1 MISCNNAGGGI
12 LSNRVV
18 PDAATQ
24 IEIYRR
30 MALIKANDERSR
42 KVVKSGRLV
51 MPYYSPRGQEVIPS
65 ALCVNLTDDDY
76 LCTIYRGTHDMLAK
90 GFPLKELWAEIAGR
104 VTGTCKGKGGPMHLT
119 FPAKGIM
126 VTTGVVGASMPIA
139 NGLAWG
145 SQIRGD
151 GRVTVATFGDG
162 AANIGAFHEA
172 LNLAA
177 VWKLPVIFLCQN
189 NEWGEH
195 TAYEKTSNVRV
206 ADRAQAYGMAGERVD
221 GNDPYAMYAAAHEAV
236 ARARA
241 GNGPT
246 LIEAMTYRF
255 HGHVFGDQD
264 AYMDK
269 ERKAKAI
276 ANDPVPRFRARLIAE
291 GIATESELSAM
302 EAAIEADIDAA
313 VEFAL
318 SSAFPGVEEL
328 KRDVF
333 AEVHA

>member
-1 MISCNNAGGGI
+1 M
-12 LSNRVV
+12 SNRAT

-24 IEIYRR
+24 VEIYRR

-42 KVVKSGRLV
+42 KVIMTGRLV

-65 ALCVNLTDDDY
+65 AMSVNLRDDDY

-90 GFPLKELWAEIAGR
+90 GFPLKDLWAEIAGR
-104 VTGTCKGKGGPMHLT
+104 TTGTCKGKGGPMHLT
-119 FPAKGIM
+119 YPEKGVM
-126 VTTGVVGASMPIA
+126 VTTGIVGSSMPIA
-139 NGLAWG
+139 NGLGWA
-145 SQIRGD
+145 SQLSGD

-206 ADRAQAYGMAGERVD
+206 ADRAAAYGMAGERVD
-221 GNDPYAMYAAAHEAV
+221 GNDPFAMYAAAHEAV
-236 ARARA
+236 QRARA
-241 GNGPT
+241 GEGPT

-264 AYMDK
+264 GYMDK
-269 ERKAKAI
+269 ARKEEAM
-276 ANDPVPRFRARLIAE
+276 ANDPVPRFRARLIAD
-291 GIATESELSAM
+291 GVATEDQLTAM

-313 VEFAL
+313 VAFAL
-318 SSAFPGVEEL
+318 ESPFPGADEL

-333 AEVHA
+333 AEDLV

>member
-1 MISCNNAGGGI
+1 MT
-12 LSNRVV
+12 NRAV

-24 IEIYRR
+24 LEIYRR

-42 KVVKSGRLV
+42 KVIMTGRLV

-65 ALCVNLTDDDY
+65 ALSVNLTDDDY
-76 LCTIYRGTHDMLAK
+76 ICTIYRGSHDQLAK
-90 GFPLKELWAEIAGR
+90 GLPLKDLWAEVAGR
-104 VTGTCKGKGGPMHLT
+104 MTGTCKGKGGPMHIT
-119 FPAKGIM
+119 YPAKGIM
-126 VTTGVVGASMPIA
+126 VTTGIVGSSMPIA
-139 NGLAWG
+139 NGLAWA
-145 SQIRGD
+145 SQLRGD
-151 GRVTVATFGDG
+151 GRVTIAYFGD
-162 AANIGAFHEA
+162 AASNIGAFHEA

-177 VWKLPVIFLCQN
+177 VWKLPVIFVCQN

-206 ADRAQAYGMAGERVD
+206 ADRAVAYGMPGERVD
-221 GNDPYAMYAAAHEAV
+221 GNDPFAMYAAAHEAI

-241 GNGPT
+241 GEGPT

-269 ERKAKAI
+269 ARKEKAI
-276 ANDPVPRFRARLIAE
+276 ADDPVPRFRARLIADGVAGE
-291 GIATESELSAM
+291 EQLAAL

-318 SSAFPGVEEL
+318 ASDFPEVEEL
-328 KRDVF
+328 KRDIF
-333 AEVHA
+333 AEELN